1 MTEAKLMREFWIAL
15 SVILV
20 IAAGILFFYLKSRN
34 KYAGPKVKGQK
45 FARTNIFRKAK
56 SKQTPV
62 FNSTA
67 IETQLLELD
76 NDTLEIQELLTQNLS
91 DDFKAKFTLDLETKQ
106 KKGCRYP

>member
-45 FARTNIFRKAK
+45 FARTNNTPEGK
-56 SKQTPV
+56 KQT
-62 FNSTA
+62 A
-67 IETQLLELD
+67 ACI
-76 NDTLEIQELLTQNLS
+76 
-91 DDFKAKFTLDLETKQ
+91 
-106 KKGCRYP
+106 

>member
-45 FARTNIFRKAK
+45 FANIKINPDGK
-56 SKQTPV
+56 NQT
-62 FNSTA
+62 TC
-67 IETQLLELD
+67 ET
-76 NDTLEIQELLTQNLS
+76 
-91 DDFKAKFTLDLETKQ
+91 
-106 KKGCRYP
+106 